1 MIDLNTENFGIIKNS
16 SIKVVILPW
25 GATEPHNY
33 HLPYLTDSILAESI
47 ARKSMEFISDSNQ
60 IALLPTV
67 NFGSQN
73 PGQTLYPCCIHYS
86 QETQKGIL
94 RDMIKSLIKQKIHKM
109 VIINGHMGNCFKSI
123 IRDLKQ
129 DYPDFDIFVINWLE
143 IEKDKQSEIFD
154 NKEDHAGEI
163 ETSAMMYF
171 NPELVDL
178 SIAGNGESNGF
189 SIEKLNKPGIWT
201 PRDWTKITSD
211 TGVGNPLASTPEKGE
226 KYVKI
231 VCNYISNFLVDL
243 FVCGGNIYDTGIK
256 RDEKDGNY
264 IPPLGTNPSD
274 IFDLIKMDNLNL
286 IGEINMEMEEDKR
299 ELITEEDF
307 KKKLENIETNKNDC
321 ADIMQ
326 WILCGDITDE
336 DLKPFGYSI
345 AELYNKCI
353 ELLSV

>member
-1 MIDLNTENFGIIKNS
+1 
-16 SIKVVILPW
+16 
-25 GATEPHNY
+25 
-33 HLPYLTDSILAESI
+33 
-47 ARKSMEFISDSNQ
+47 
-60 IALLPTV
+60 
-67 NFGSQN
+67 
-73 PGQTLYPCCIHYS
+73 
-86 QETQKGIL
+86 
-94 RDMIKSLIKQKIHKM
+94 
-109 VIINGHMGNCFKSI
+109 
-123 IRDLKQ
+123 
-129 DYPDFDIFVINWLE
+129 
-143 IEKDKQSEIFD
+143 
-154 NKEDHAGEI
+154 
-163 ETSAMMYF
+163 MMYF

-256 RDEKDGNY
+256 RDEKDWNY

-274 IFDLIKMDNLNL
+274 IFERSHKIMDNLNL
-286 IGEINMEMEEDKR
+286 IGEINMEMEEDKSG
-299 ELITEEDF
+299 LITEEDF
-307 KKKLENIETNKNDC
+307 KKKLENIEINKNDC
-321 ADIMQ
+321 ADIIQ

-336 DLKPFGYSI
+336 DLKPFGYNV